1 MQFNTPQISCAKLSS
16 ILLKAILPTR
26 SAVATLL
33 RSIFP
38 TSSLIDLQI
47 ILSRVCTST
56 LWKSSWET
64 RDGDTS
70 SLSPSPD
77 WYALGYTDKTDGLE
91 ANGQFVG
98 GKKRVQ
104 SKYMWRQLIL
114 ELFFLPTHWNTYLTT
129 RSYLASQSHTA
140 ITFFFFFYP
149 QYLNANVRKHRIPEK
164 RLSGPLGFLGNI
176 LICHFSLERIVVR
189 KFPKIQFQPNCF

>member
-38 TSSLIDLQI
+38 TSSLTDLQI

-140 ITFFFFFYP
+140 ITFFFFFLSP
-149 QYLNANVRKHRIPEK
+149 VPECQCEK
-164 RLSGPLGFLGNI
+164 AQNSREEVKWPFGISWEHFNLSF
-176 LICHFSLERIVVR
+176 FSW
-189 KFPKIQFQPNCF
+189 KNCCQKIS

>member
-38 TSSLIDLQI
+38 TSSLTDLQI
-47 ILSRVCTST
+47 TLSRLCTST

-77 WYALGYTDKTDGLE
+77 WYALSYTDKTDALG

-98 GKKRVQ
+98 RGAGGKSAIKVHVKTAHFRAVFPAHT
-104 SKYMWRQLIL
+104 L
-114 ELFFLPTHWNTYLTT
+114 EYLFDHKKLFSFTEPH
-129 RSYLASQSHTA
+129 SHH
-140 ITFFFFFYP
+140 FFFS
-149 QYLNANVRKHRIPEK
+149 IPSTWMPMWE
-164 RLSGPLGFLGNI
+164 ST
-176 LICHFSLERIVVR
+176 
-189 KFPKIQFQPNCF
+189 KFQRRG